1 MADKGDKFM
10 LVPDI
15 LNDNIRMN
23 MVENELLRQNND
35 FSFVFS
41 ASTSNNS
48 EMQIFKN
55 DKEIAKIIEENENT
69 QLSQEQ
75 FFLVEKDKILD
86 FKFLETPVNEAL
98 IKQLALTE
106 MMIDKMKVI
115 LQQKLVVKKAT
126 MVQ

>member
-1 MADKGDKFM
+1 MADKGEKFM

-35 FSFVFS
+35 FSFVLS

>member
-1 MADKGDKFM
+1 MADKGEKFM